1 MLLIVLSTL
10 GGLARVRALIL
21 KGWPAQAGLRSVPD
35 PDNHQSTGALSQS
48 HFWVADNWEK
58 KAQAEGF
65 KVYTLTVQDKEQAR
79 PRSLKYLKESISL
92 TDN

>member
-1 MLLIVLSTL
+1 MLSARTSPAKAKAQAPHICPYFCTQTHATTQTMLLIVLSTL

-48 HFWVADNWEK
+48 HF
-58 KAQAEGF
+58 
-65 KVYTLTVQDKEQAR
+65 
-79 PRSLKYLKESISL
+79 
-92 TDN
+92 